1 MGFVDK
7 LHAKAQLQGILRER
21 RGLLWAASLFSVLVN
36 LLMLT
41 GPLFMLQIYDHV
53 LASRSEATLAALFVL
68 MTFLFLMMGI
78 LDYARGRVLAR
89 VGAGFRTRLDRR
101 VFSAMLRRGALGPG
115 TPGHNT
121 NALRDLEAVQRV
133 FASPV
138 ITALFDIPW
147 TPVFLAGILVFHPWL
162 GVLALTGGGLL
173 IGLAMLN
180 QVLTSGLAA
189 TADRGAARA
198 DHFAEQLRGDAEMV
212 RALGMS
218 RDVFERWRRAQ
229 DAALRDTILA
239 SDRAG
244 QFASISKSFRM
255 FLQSAMLGLGALLVL
270 RGELSPGAM
279 IAASILLGR
288 ALAPVEMAIG
298 HWPSVQR
305 ARLGWRALIDHL
317 GTASEP
323 ATRLQL
329 PKPAAH
335 LAAKNLRVTAP
346 GHAAPVLHSVSF
358 DLPPGVALGVI
369 GPSGSGKSS
378 LARAITGVWTPSSGS
393 IRLDGTPLDQ
403 YTPEALGQYIG
414 YLPQRVQL
422 FDGTIAENI
431 AGLAADPNAGAVI
444 EAARR
449 AAAHDLITELPGGYD
464 TLISAGGGVLA
475 GGQMQRIALARA
487 LYGDPLILVL
497 DEPNSNLDNEG
508 TIALNRAMRKTKAR
522 GGVVVVMAHRPSAIS
537 ECEVLMVLENGKP
550 RALGPRDEV
559 LGRMVQN
566 LHDIQPDLR
575 AGTAGGVA

>member
-1 MGFVDK
+1 MGFVDRR
-7 LHAKAQLQGILRER
+7 HAKAELQAVLHER
-21 RGLLWAASLFSVLVN
+21 RGLLWAAGLFSVLVN

-68 MTFLFLMMGI
+68 MSFLFLMMGI
-78 LDYARGRVLAR
+78 LDYVRGRVLAR
-89 VGAGFRTRLDRR
+89 VGAGFRARLDRR
-101 VFSAMLRRGALGPG
+101 VFSALLRRDSSGPG
-115 TPGHNT
+115 APRHDA

-147 TPVFLAGILVFHPWL
+147 TPVFLAGILIFHPWL
-162 GVLALTGGGLL
+162 GALALTGGGLL

-180 QVLTSGLAA
+180 QLRTAELAGA
-189 TADRGAARA
+189 ADRGVARA
-198 DHFAEQLRGDAEMV
+198 DTLAEQLRGEAEMV

-218 RDVFERWRRAQ
+218 RNVFERWRRAQ
-229 DAALRDTILA
+229 DAALHGNIHA
-239 SDRAG
+239 SDRAAK
-244 QFASISKSFRM
+244 FASISKAFRM

-270 RGELSPGAM
+270 KGELSPGAM

-305 ARLGWRALIDHL
+305 ARLGWWALIDL
-317 GTASEP
+317 LAAISEP
-323 ATRLQL
+323 STRLQL

-335 LAAKNLRVTAP
+335 LAAHNLSLRPP
-346 GHAAPVLHSVSF
+346 GHAEPALRSVSF
-358 DLPPGVALGVI
+358 DLRPGVALGVI

-378 LARAITGVWTPSSGS
+378 LARALTGVWPPSSGT
-393 IRLDGTPLDQ
+393 ITLDGVPLDQ
-403 YTPEALGQYIG
+403 YMPEALGRYIG

-431 AGLAADPNAGAVI
+431 AGLETEPDPEAVI

-449 AAAHDLITELPGGYD
+449 AAAHELIVELPKGYD
-464 TLISAGGGVLA
+464 TWVSTGGGVLT

-487 LYGDPLILVL
+487 LFGDPLLLVL

-537 ECEVLMVLENGKP
+537 ECELLMVLEEGRP

-559 LGRMVQN
+559 LGRTVQN
-566 LHDIQPDLR
+566 LHEIQPGLR
-575 AGTAGGVA
+575 AGASGGVV